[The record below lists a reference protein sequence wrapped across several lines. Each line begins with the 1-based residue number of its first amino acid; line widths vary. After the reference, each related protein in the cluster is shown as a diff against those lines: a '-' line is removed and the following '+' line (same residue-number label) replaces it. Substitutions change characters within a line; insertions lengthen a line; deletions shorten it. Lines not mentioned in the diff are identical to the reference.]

1 MMTDVGDIS
10 SEIFAVISGQ
20 RCSKKSGRRSHN
32 IEAEAIARDISAS
45 SGDPNAT
52 LVHTSS
58 PVTAA
63 YGPHMREE
71 KRHPSKFTQWAPK
84 AAARTGRLAQ
94 GALDIIVIP
103 PMAISLTL
111 SRGFHNV
118 PLVFHDNTVR
128 DLPRVTRMRSGLKAA
143 GKV

>member
-32 IEAEAIARDISAS
+32 IEASAS
-45 SGDPNAT
+45 SGDPSAT